1 MSKTEKI
8 AECVGIERQN
18 CRQRCIFLCIKSEK
32 GASSNMA
39 RKQMFEGGTKQKI
52 LQVGTQ
58 VFLENGYDATGI
70 RTIMR
75 RVGADVGAFY
85 YYYPPKQA
93 LFLEVLEAVFAP
105 YEEEAAVLMRG
116 AAADP
121 LGALLHLFEYMRISV
136 QQFRAQYAGRLHMS
150 ARWAMRERVL
160 AHLCPYVAQILRILV
175 EQGARPRMSID
186 RCAESLSYGVGSL
199 LLDAPSSLSQE
210 EVADLMQV
218 MQVMLALG
226 VEPAAGEP
234 NEA

>member
-1 MSKTEKI
+1 
-8 AECVGIERQN
+8 
-18 CRQRCIFLCIKSEK
+18 
-32 GASSNMA
+32 MA
-39 RKQMFEGGTKQKI
+39 RKQMFEGGTKQRI

-75 RVGADVGAFY
+75 RVGADVGAVY
-85 YYYPPKQA
+85 YYYPSKPA
-93 LFLEVLEAVFAP
+93 LCLEVMEAVFAP

-116 AAADP
+116 AAVDP
-121 LGALLHLFEYMRISV
+121 LGTLLHLFEYMRISV
-136 QQFRAQYAGRLHMS
+136 QQFRAQYAGGLHMS

-175 EQGARPRMSID
+175 EQGARPRMPID
-186 RCAESLSYGVGSL
+186 RCAESLSYGMGSL
-199 LLDAPSSLSQE
+199 LLDASSSLSQE

-226 VEPAAGEP
+226 VEPAAGGAS
-234 NEA
+234 EA